1 MPLSTDTYN
10 IIKAAS
16 NADFD
21 NEYYYALYSIV
32 DTTVTVNGL
41 SLPLVAGV
49 IINTDITSISATAN
63 VFIIGDKK
71 TSVDAPTTLSNYPEP
86 EPEPDGIITENL
98 VLNVDAVNTDSYP
111 GSGTLLTDL
120 TGNYNATLVN
130 GVGFTSDDGGALV
143 FDGVDDYGTFGNVLN
158 FGTSDAWT
166 VSIWFNNA
174 QTLASTSNI
183 YGLISKRDVN
193 NVNGWTISLRGGAA
207 KGLII
212 RFTTTGLT
220 SDLAPVADYT
230 STFSDGNWHN
240 LTVTYGTDDIGK
252 LYVDG
257 VFEVQKS
264 FPNYDFTNT
273 RRLLLSSFEDN
284 TNFPTNQ
291 LPLNGKI
298 SQAAVY
304 DTDLSAEDVLYNY
317 NVIKARY

>member
-98 VLNVDAVNTDSYP
+98 VLNVDAANTDSYP

-130 GVGFTSDDGGALV
+130 GVGFTTDDGGALV
-143 FDGVDDYGTFGNVLN
+143 F
-158 FGTSDAWT
+158 
-166 VSIWFNNA
+166 
-174 QTLASTSNI
+174 
-183 YGLISKRDVN
+183 
-193 NVNGWTISLRGGAA
+193 GWC
-207 KGLII
+207 
-212 RFTTTGLT
+212 
-220 SDLAPVADYT
+220 
-230 STFSDGNWHN
+230 
-240 LTVTYGTDDIGK
+240 
-252 LYVDG
+252 
-257 VFEVQKS
+257 
-264 FPNYDFTNT
+264 
-273 RRLLLSSFEDN
+273 
-284 TNFPTNQ
+284 
-291 LPLNGKI
+291 
-298 SQAAVY
+298 
-304 DTDLSAEDVLYNY
+304 
-317 NVIKARY
+317 